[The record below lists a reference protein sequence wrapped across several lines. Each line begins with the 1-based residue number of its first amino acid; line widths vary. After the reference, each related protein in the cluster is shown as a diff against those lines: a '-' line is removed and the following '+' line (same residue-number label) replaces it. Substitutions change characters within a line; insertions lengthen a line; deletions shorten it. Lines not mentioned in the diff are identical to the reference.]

1 MDQFLIQNVPLKI
14 IGKQELG
21 FDMLKDHTASA
32 FIRFLVF
39 CTTAFF
45 RLLSCILTDGMRWAH
60 VPVRSIEVFPHHQA

>member
-21 FDMLKDHTASA
+21 FDMSKDHTTLA
-32 FIRFLVF
+32 FIRFLVLLLF
-39 CTTAFF
+39 SLAF
-45 RLLSCILTDGMRWAH
+45 LHTDGWDAMAH